1 MCDTSYLF
9 ELSKRNDL
17 LINQLKD
24 NLTTYNEIILFI
36 NQNKNYQYVNT
47 DLISFY
53 QNLIEKAEQEVAEVT
68 LLNEN
73 IRKELHLHCEHEF
86 ITDSIDTDYDRS
98 KTVCYCTIC
107 ELNKNE

>member
-1 MCDTSYLF
+1 MCDTNYLI

-17 LINQLKD
+17 LIDQLKD
-24 NLTTYNEIILFI
+24 NLTTYNEIIIFI
-36 NQNKNYQYVNT
+36 NQNKNCQYVNT

-73 IRKELHLHCEHEF
+73 IRKEIHLHCEHEYT
-86 ITDSIDTDYDRS
+86 TDIIDTDYDRS
-98 KTVCYCTIC
+98 KTICYCTIC